1 MVMNTET
8 WEDPPGL
15 PSEPVDAVVDPL
27 KRFLH
32 IEATSGIVL
41 LVVTLTALIFANS
54 PLAEHFLA
62 FWKIPLGFRIGSFQ
76 MNHSLQ
82 HWINDGLMAIFFFVI
97 GLEVKR
103 ELVIGELQDLRQA
116 ALPLAAAVGG
126 MLVPAGIYL
135 FFLYGA
141 PGERGWGIAMAT
153 DIAFVVG
160 CLTVLGSRIPGSLRV
175 MLLSLAIADDIGAI
189 LVIAIG
195 YTESLNLTA
204 LVLGMVGIGVMIAL
218 MKIGVRNLAVY
229 LIFMVLVWVAFHESG
244 IHATI
249 AGVIFGLLTPTEAW
263 ISEGRLGM
271 IVQKTGGFL
280 QGDGWSTPNKRYA
293 LLRDMEVA
301 TRKSISPLERFE
313 TELHPW
319 VGFAIMP
326 LFALANAGVP
336 IELSDFTNPVAIAV
350 MLGLVVGK
358 PAGVVVFSW
367 LAVRLGLARLPEGIS
382 WGVIAGGGF
391 LAGIGFT
398 MAIFIASL
406 ALEGNLLDAAKVG
419 IIVGSFLSAIVG
431 VIILVLLLPKP
442 SQNSE

>member
-8 WEDPPGL
+8 CQDPPGL
-15 PSEPVDAVVDPL
+15 PKDPIDTVVDPL

-41 LVVTLTALIFANS
+41 LVVTLTALILANS
-54 PLAEHFLA
+54 PLAKPFLA

-116 ALPLAAAVGG
+116 ALPLAAAIGG
-126 MLVPAGIYL
+126 MLVPAAIYL
-135 FFLYGA
+135 LFHYGA

-160 CLTVLGSRIPGSLRV
+160 CLTVLGSRIPASLRI

-195 YTESLNLTA
+195 YTASLNLTV
-204 LVLGMVGIGVMIAL
+204 LVLGLVGIGVMIAL

-229 LIFMVLVWVAFHESG
+229 LMFMVLVWVAFHESG

-271 IVQKTGGFL
+271 IVQQTSCFL
-280 QGDGWSTPNKRYA
+280 QGEGLTTAKKRYA

-301 TRKSISPLERFE
+301 ARKSISPLERFE

-326 LFALANAGVP
+326 IFALANAGVT
-336 IELSDFTNPVAIAV
+336 IEISDFTNPVAIAV
-350 MLGLVVGK
+350 MLGLLVGK
-358 PAGVVVFSW
+358 PLGIVAFSW

-398 MAIFIASL
+398 MAIFIAGL

-431 VIILVLLLPKP
+431 VIILLLLLPKP
-442 SQNSE
+442 SQNA